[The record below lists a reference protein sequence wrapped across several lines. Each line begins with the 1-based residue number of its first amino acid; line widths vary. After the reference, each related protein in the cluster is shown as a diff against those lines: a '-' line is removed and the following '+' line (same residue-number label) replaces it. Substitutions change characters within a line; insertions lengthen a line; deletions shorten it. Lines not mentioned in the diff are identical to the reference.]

1 MRKTWFDRVGAS
13 KRRIRHN
20 ASGETRAR
28 FVLHRKQKLKV
39 GHCHSIQN
47 YSGASHWSW
56 REVTPI
62 CITKDLIRNRGT
74 RVKRVS
80 VIIPTYKRSRF
91 LRRAIESV
99 LLQDYP
105 SIEVVVVDDN
115 EPDSVFR
122 LETERLMSLYAN
134 DNRVLY
140 IKNSRNLGGAL
151 ARNEGIRAATG
162 DYITFLDDDDI
173 YLPQKVS
180 VQISFMEKN
189 NLEVSFSDVRIHD
202 SRDKLIDY
210 REHSYVQTWDNKELL
225 KLHLMHHLTP
235 TATYMFQRESLLRIG
250 GFDDVAMGQEY
261 ILMLKAITSGLRI
274 GYLPQ
279 AFVIQYIHDGERI
292 SVGQTKLDKEKELY
306 RLKQTYF
313 NYLTRKERRYVR
325 FRHYA
330 VMVISGKRSGEFSIC
345 LQYLFRMFVTSPIY
359 CVYELYS
366 HFRRIAKHRKA
377 SPSRAE

>member
-1 MRKTWFDRVGAS
+1 M
-13 KRRIRHN
+13 
-20 ASGETRAR
+20 
-28 FVLHRKQKLKV
+28 
-39 GHCHSIQN
+39 
-47 YSGASHWSW
+47 
-56 REVTPI
+56 
-62 CITKDLIRNRGT
+62 
-74 RVKRVS
+74 KRVS

-189 NLEVSFSDVRIHD
+189 NLEVSFSDVRVHD